1 MLTLADNFQIGAVLT
16 LAVPLGLLFA
26 LSVWFMFVLRRIPK
40 DTPES
45 STALPPAEMVAA
57 AGDAIHEIT
66 PIDDAPPPPLPPTA

>member
-1 MLTLADNFQIGAVLT
+1 MLTLADNFQIGAALT
-16 LAVPLGLLFA
+16 LAMPLGLLLVLA
-26 LSVWFMFVLRRIPK
+26 VWFMFVLRRVPT

-66 PIDDAPPPPLPPTA
+66 PIDDAPPPPA

>member
-1 MLTLADNFQIGAVLT
+1 MLTLADNFQIGAALT

-66 PIDDAPPPPLPPTA
+66 PIDDAPPPLPPTA